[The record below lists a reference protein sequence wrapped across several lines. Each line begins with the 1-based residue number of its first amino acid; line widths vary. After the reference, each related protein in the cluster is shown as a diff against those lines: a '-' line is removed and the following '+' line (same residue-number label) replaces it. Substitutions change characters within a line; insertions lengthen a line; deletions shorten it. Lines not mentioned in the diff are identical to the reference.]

1 MEPSRP
7 PRTADRRRRRA
18 AALVATSTAMAIAAV
33 AVPAQA
39 QTADPAPAQS
49 FRGGDYIV
57 QFADD
62 PVAVYNGGLPGLER
76 TAPAEGEI
84 IEQDAREVEE
94 YREHLA
100 GIRDSVLAEVAEA
113 EPVAEYDTVFNGV
126 AVTLSAAEATE
137 LAADERVAG
146 VFPNTVQT
154 LELDTSPDFLGLSG
168 SEGSWETEFG
178 GREHAGE
185 GTVVAVVDDGFWPE
199 HPSFAALPE
208 PRPDQDVID
217 AKWSGECVEGE
228 DEDPAN
234 NVTCNNK
241 VIGARWYD
249 TTDWGAGFD
258 GPRSPRSDWSHGTH
272 VGSTAAGTET
282 DLVQD
287 GESRG
292 TISGLAP
299 ASRLAFYKACWGSPF
314 DGGGCPT
321 SDTVAA
327 FEDAVNDGVDVINFS
342 VGGSRETV
350 NDPMSIAM
358 FNAAAAGVFVAA
370 SAGNS
375 GASDE
380 GNVAHPAPW
389 VTTVAASTHGRA
401 VEGSLSLGDGQSFPF
416 GTIGGWASQDK
427 EFDLV
432 MAEAVALDGADPED
446 ARRCLAG
453 TLDEAAAAGR
463 AVACARGGGAYFHE
477 KGREVLDAGG
487 EAMILYNEDPEVD
500 DLRADPAENPI
511 LAAHIDVEA
520 GDALEEY
527 ASGGDEATVTLHP
540 LESVEH
546 PAPEMASFSSVGPTG
561 VPGGN
566 ILKPDLSA
574 PGVQILA
581 GYTPDAL
588 AGDEDFGIMSG
599 TSMSSPHVAGLAALL
614 KAANPDWSTMA
625 VKSALMTTAY
635 QTDTEG
641 SPIQRGGE
649 DATPF
654 DFGAGHAD
662 GRSMFD
668 PGLVY
673 DSGAEDWVA
682 YGCAVGQF
690 QELDGGETCASSE
703 AELGV
708 VEASDLNYP
717 SITVDG
723 VPGSQTVTR
732 TVTNVGDEYAD
743 YVPNIEAPAGFEV
756 SVDRQSL
763 GIDPGKSETFTVT
776 VTRTDAAAGEWSFG
790 ALTWSDQHGHEVRSP
805 ITVRAVDVVAP
816 HEVLG
821 SGSEGAVEID
831 LRTGFEGTLDI
842 AASGPIASQ
851 VEQFDLA
858 SAGETDFPV
867 DDPSE
872 GEATAS
878 FELAV
883 PADGAMGRVAVVGE
897 EYEEGTDLD
906 LIVYEQL
913 DDGTLELADAPFE
926 EGSDEQIDLEPGRTY
941 QVFVHAWDAPT
952 ERVDATVHTWVL
964 PGDAEPGLHVD
975 PESIEADLAGEHTVT
990 ASWSG
995 LDAEGRY
1002 LAALR
1007 YFAGERPAGRT
1018 VVVLN

>member
-1 MEPSRP
+1 MRPSRP
-7 PRTADRRRRRA
+7 SRAADLRRRIA
-18 AALVATSTAMAIAAV
+18 AALAATSTAMAIVVV
-33 AVPAQA
+33 AVPASA
-39 QTADPAPAQS
+39 RPASAGPFEPFS
-49 FRGGDYIV
+49 GGDYIV

-62 PVAVYNGGLPGLER
+62 PVAVYDGGLPGLER
-76 TAPAEGEI
+76 TAPAAGEI
-84 IEQDAREVEE
+84 IEQHAREVEE

-100 GIRDSVLAEVAEA
+100 EVRDAVLAEVPAA
-113 EPVAEYDTVFNGV
+113 EPAAEYDTVFNGV
-126 AVTLSAAEATE
+126 AVELSASEAAE

-146 VFPNTVQT
+146 VFPNTVQP
-154 LELDTSPDFLGLSG
+154 LQLDTSPEFLGLSG
-168 SEGSWETEFG
+168 SDGSWEAEFG

-185 GTVVAVVDDGFWPE
+185 GIVVGIVDDGYWPE

-217 AKWSGECVEGE
+217 AEWNGECVAGE
-228 DEDPAN
+228 EEDPAD

-249 TTDWGAGFD
+249 TTAFGEEFSGR
-258 GPRSPRSDWSHGTH
+258 RSPRGDWAHGTH
-272 VGSTAAGTET
+272 VGSTAAGTIT

-287 GESRG
+287 GESHG

-299 ASRLAFYKACWGSPF
+299 AARLAFYKACWGSPF
-314 DGGGCPT
+314 NGGGCQT

-342 VGGSRETV
+342 IGGSRDTV

-370 SAGNS
+370 SAGNDD
-375 GASDE
+375 ASDE
-380 GNVAHPAPW
+380 GTVAHPAPW

-401 VEGSLSLGDGQSFPF
+401 VEGLLSLGDGQSFPF
-416 GTIGGWASQDK
+416 GNIGGWVSQEK
-427 EFDLV
+427 AFDLV
-432 MAEAVALDGADPED
+432 MAEAVALDGADPAE
-446 ARRCLAG
+446 ARRCLPG

-463 AVACARGGGAYFHE
+463 AVACARGGVFFHE

-487 EAMILYNEDPEVD
+487 VAMIVYNDDPEVD

-527 ASGGDEATVTLHP
+527 ASGSADATVTLHP
-540 LESVEH
+540 LEAVERT
-546 PAPEMASFSSVGPTG
+546 APEMASFSSDGPTG
-561 VPGGN
+561 VPGGG
-566 ILKPDLSA
+566 ILKPDLTV
-574 PGVQILA
+574 PGVEILA

-614 KAANPDWSTMA
+614 KGANPDWSPMA
-625 VKSALMTTAY
+625 VKSALMTSAF

-641 SPIQRGGE
+641 RPIQRGGE

-662 GRSMFD
+662 GQAMFD

-690 QELDGGETCASSE
+690 QELDGGESCASSE
-703 AELGV
+703 AEHGV
-708 VEASDLNYP
+708 VGASDLNYP
-717 SITVDG
+717 SITLDG
-723 VPGSQTVTR
+723 VPGTQTITR
-732 TVTNVGDEYAD
+732 TVTNVDDEYAF
-743 YVPNIEAPAGFEV
+743 YVPRIEAPAGFEV
-756 SVDRQSL
+756 TVDRPWL
-763 GIDPGKSETFTVT
+763 GIAPGKSATFTVT

-790 ALTWSDQHGHEVRSP
+790 ALTWCDRYGHEVRSP
-805 ITVRAVDVVAP
+805 ITARAVDIVAP
-816 HEVLG
+816 HEVRG
-821 SGSEGAVEID
+821 GGSEGAVEID
-831 LRTGFEGTLDI
+831 LQTGFEGTLDI
-842 AASGPIASQ
+842 VPSGPVASQ
-851 VEQFDLA
+851 VEEFDLA
-858 SAGETDFPV
+858 NSNGTDFPV

-883 PADGAMGRVAVVGE
+883 PADAVMGRAAIVDE
-897 EYEEGTDLD
+897 EYEEGADLD
-906 LIVYEQL
+906 LVVYEKL
-913 DDGTLELADAPFE
+913 DDGTLQLVDAPF
-926 EGSDEQIDLEPGRTY
+926 GADSDEQVDLEPGRTY
-941 QVFVHAWDAPT
+941 QVYVHVWDAPT
-952 ERVDATVHTWVL
+952 ETVDAKVHTWVL
-964 PGDAEPGLHVD
+964 PANAEPGLHVD
-975 PESIEADLAGEHTVT
+975 PKSIEAELAGEHPVT

-995 LDAEGRY
+995 LDPERRY
-1002 LAALR
+1002 LAALQ
-1007 YFAGERPAGRT
+1007 YFADEQPAGRT
-1018 VVVLN
+1018 VFVLN